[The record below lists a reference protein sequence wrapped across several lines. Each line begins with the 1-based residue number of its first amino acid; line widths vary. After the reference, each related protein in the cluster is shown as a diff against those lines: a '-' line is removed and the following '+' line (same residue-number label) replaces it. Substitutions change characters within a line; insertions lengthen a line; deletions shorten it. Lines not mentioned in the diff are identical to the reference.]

1 MQMEFDLAETS
12 EREPAETTGVQSDL
26 GSSSASAD
34 EGVPWLEMDP
44 TEFRASL
51 KHVLKLARSKERAE
65 AVISF
70 ADGQVA
76 IAFPGL
82 EVRSAAE
89 GVWPGEARVS
99 AGFIQGLARRLAATR
114 AESGPWKFHVEGET
128 LFFGTYSTPC
138 VWQGAGGRSIH
149 LPADAPFLM
158 QLRLSWSHTEEEI
171 ERSGLTPVVE
181 AATERM
187 TKLVARASKALS
199 ALDISEESVRDFVVQ
214 SVRDA
219 DPDPPKE

>member
-12 EREPAETTGVQSDL
+12 EREPAETTRVQSDL
-26 GSSSASAD
+26 SSSPASAD

-44 TEFRASL
+44 TEFRAAL

-128 LFFGTYSTPC
+128 LFFGTRPGHEIARTWLNSRSHVHDSGDLGCEYKVVRGQPPHGVGPYVDTHTPPC
-138 VWQGAGGRSIH
+138 KAYVGMMIYFIGND
-149 LPADAPFLM
+149 ADAIHK
-158 QLRLSWSHTEEEI
+158 R
-171 ERSGLTPVVE
+171 
-181 AATERM
+181 
-187 TKLVARASKALS
+187 
-199 ALDISEESVRDFVVQ
+199 Q
-214 SVRDA
+214 SR
-219 DPDPPKE
+219 